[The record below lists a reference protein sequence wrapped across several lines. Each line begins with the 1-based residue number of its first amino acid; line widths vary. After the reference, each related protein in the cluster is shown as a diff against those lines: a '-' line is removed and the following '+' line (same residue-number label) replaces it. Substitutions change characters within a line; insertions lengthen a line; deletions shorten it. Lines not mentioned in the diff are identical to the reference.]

1 MERRCQTRTFRWLLV
16 IDHDKDLV
24 PPSIYRF
31 ILIFLHAGWIEE
43 DKVHLGEELSDVL
56 IYLIRLSDRCHV
68 NLPAAVTRKFEINA
82 QKYPTTDRDTDSEKA
97 TRTTSMESME
107 HSKGSGLQSCTV
119 VYTPVTTLHSVC
131 WIWLYIHVGPAAGGK
146 FTFIPDLTLEEM
158 WVYSVSPLALKTRHA
173 PIRLSECTGFSR
185 QKVPEQA
192 LDCIPLGLGL
202 V

>member
-1 MERRCQTRTFRWLLV
+1 MS
-16 IDHDKDLV
+16 
-24 PPSIYRF
+24 SISY
-31 ILIFLHAGWIEE
+31 FLRAGWIEE

-97 TRTTSMESME
+97 ARTTNMESME

-131 WIWLYIHVGPAAGGK
+131 
-146 FTFIPDLTLEEM
+146 
-158 WVYSVSPLALKTRHA
+158 
-173 PIRLSECTGFSR
+173 
-185 QKVPEQA
+185 
-192 LDCIPLGLGL
+192 
-202 V
+202 